1 MDMTSLTI
9 TGSRLEALAARPTLD
24 FPVLKDVRVHFLSLV
39 ACAKREPELLNLLS
53 ASEQETALGIKSFDR
68 RIRFIASRA
77 MLREVLT
84 TFTGRTVGRNE
95 WVFDVGLYGKPR
107 VLFPDVPA
115 PKFSISYTGDVMAIA
130 VSQKYELG
138 VDLETFPPVTDRD
151 IPWQVL
157 SSAERRAVQSLP
169 QGEQFMEF
177 LRLWTL
183 KEAYTKYYGMG
194 AALDFR
200 GVQVDL
206 DPLQA
211 TAVEARNPRL
221 ADPALQQQLLTIGDQ
236 VLVLALAA
244 GRPRD

>member
-9 TGSRLEALAARPTLD
+9 TGSRLEALAARPTLG
-24 FPVLKDVRVHFLSLV
+24 FPVLKDVRVHFLSLT

-53 ASEQETALGIKSFDR
+53 ASEQETALQIKSFDR

-77 MLREVLT
+77 MLREALT
-84 TFTGRTVGRNE
+84 TFTSRKVGRNE
-95 WVFDVGLYGKPR
+95 WVFDTGAYGKPR

-115 PKFSISYTGDVMAIA
+115 PKFSISYTGEIMVIA
-130 VSQKYELG
+130 VSQKFELG

-169 QGEQFMEF
+169 QGDQFMEF

-211 TAVEARNPRL
+211 TTTEARNPRL
-221 ADPALQQQLLTIGDQ
+221 ADPMLHQQLLTIGNQ
-236 VLVLALAA
+236 TLVFALAA
-244 GRPRD
+244 GRPRE